1 MNNSFVAYL
10 LTINNNRSKS
20 RAWNTGKSF
29 DIGDALLVIPG
40 ILFSLLRAPRK
51 SDKGFSCLGPLVS
64 QFSQF
69 PIRLVERTSRDVEET
84 PLIENCEFCIECK
97 MKLDER
103 LGYNTLLRC
112 GKRGEISK
120 EDS

>member
-40 ILFSLLRAPRK
+40 DFIFIIARP

-69 PIRLVERTSRDVEET
+69 PIRLVERTSREVEET
-84 PLIENCEFCIECK
+84 PLIENC
-97 MKLDER
+97 
-103 LGYNTLLRC
+103 G
-112 GKRGEISK
+112 
-120 EDS
+120 